1 MDAPDLPAEAEVA
14 NLDVAVAV
22 EQYVGRLDVSVDD
35 AGLVKVVDPLQDLK
49 CYKLEHMPVNTWL
62 IRQNVGQ
69 VKSHVA
75 HDEV

>member
-22 EQYVGRLDVSVDD
+22 EQYVGRLYVSVDD

-62 IRQNVGQ
+62 IRQKV
-69 VKSHVA
+69 
-75 HDEV
+75 